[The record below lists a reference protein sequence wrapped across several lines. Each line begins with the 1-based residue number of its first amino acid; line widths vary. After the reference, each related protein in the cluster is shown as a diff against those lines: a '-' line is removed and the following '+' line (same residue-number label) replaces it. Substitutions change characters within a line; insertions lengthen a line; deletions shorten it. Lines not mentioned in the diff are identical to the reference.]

1 MMTYIGFKGN
11 SPYFC
16 KSEQRLVED
25 GAECITLISTRKIAD
40 YLMFREIYE
49 AMRKAKE
56 EV

>member
-1 MMTYIGFKGN
+1 MTYIGFKGN

-25 GAECITLISTRKIAD
+25 GAECITLISTKKIAD

-49 AMRKAKE
+49 AMRKARE